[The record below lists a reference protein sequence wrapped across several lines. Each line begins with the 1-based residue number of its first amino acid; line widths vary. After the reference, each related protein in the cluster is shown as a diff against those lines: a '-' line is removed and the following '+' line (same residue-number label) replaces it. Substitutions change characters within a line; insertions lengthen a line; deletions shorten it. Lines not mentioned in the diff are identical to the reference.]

1 MATIYDVARIANVS
15 SKTVSRVLNGDA
27 PVNKETRRAVE
38 DAMSTLG
45 YVPSSAARSMR
56 SNRSGLV
63 GLVTGAIS
71 VAPESSELSGLPE
84 IIIVQAIQRA
94 MWESRRTLLISDTGG
109 EAERVP
115 ALIRTFMEHRV
126 EGIIY
131 VAAHHQQVSLSPVP
145 AATRLVLVNCFASDE
160 TPAVVP
166 DDRECQRRL
175 VHACIE
181 RGHRRI
187 GYLTLRDELVATP
200 LRVAGYRDALSAAG
214 IGYDPALVVAGDAI
228 EDPDGIDKMSEG
240 IDRLLSLDQQP
251 SVICCGNDRMAMRLY
266 GVLRASGY
274 EVPRQ
279 ISVAGY
285 DDYRLIAET
294 LFPPLTTVELPY
306 VAMGERGADRL
317 LSIVGES
324 DPAQGDP
331 DRITGDVV
339 WRDSVVERPRQS

>member
-1 MATIYDVARIANVS
+1 
-15 SKTVSRVLNGDA
+15 
-27 PVNKETRRAVE
+27 
-38 DAMSTLG
+38 
-45 YVPSSAARSMR
+45 
-56 SNRSGLV
+56 
-63 GLVTGAIS
+63 
-71 VAPESSELSGLPE
+71 
-84 IIIVQAIQRA
+84 
-94 MWESRRTLLISDTGG
+94 
-109 EAERVP
+109 
-115 ALIRTFMEHRV
+115 
-126 EGIIY
+126 
-131 VAAHHQQVSLSPVP
+131 VSLSPVP

-251 SVICCGNDRMAMRLY
+251 SVICCGNDRMAMRVY
-266 GVLRASGY
+266 GLLRSRGLDI
-274 EVPRQ
+274 PHD
-279 ISVAGY
+279 ISVAGF

-306 VAMGERGADRL
+306 PAMGRLGAKQLMQLIDGNEAPPAGPERVR
-317 LSIVGES
+317 
-324 DPAQGDP
+324 
-331 DRITGDVV
+331 GDVA
-339 WRDSVVERPRQS
+339 WRSSVVALSP